1 MGRRRTAERDGIEM
15 TARMRLAE
23 ADLDSFERSHAAT
36 IAELRDEMRAAVAEL
51 RRVLNR
57 LLWAVVGL
65 LISVTTSVIVWAA
78 MMGVGQ

>member
-1 MGRRRTAERDGIEM
+1 M

-23 ADLDSFERSHAAT
+23 ADLDSFERGHAAA